1 MHQSVHDAALHGPL
15 GHRLLDRPGAAD
27 RVDGPHVQ
35 SVPALDAFARAGH
48 PEGRAE
54 DRGFEI
60 VHRDRIA
67 AQQRMTIAVFNEPDH
82 VVARARVHERGSDH
96 PEDPAAAH
104 FFQAQQLRQDAVV
117 HRPLA
122 RHFRRHKS
130 EFVGTVGA
138 AEKTLD
144 MYEDPVGAILR
155 RSDRDL
161 VALAYAARL
170 GDHQVVAARLHDHA
184 VHARQAGTTPSA
196 RQLHVRRQIRGRKKT
211 VGKNPVGRC
220 GSESRVRRA
229 R

>member
-1 MHQSVHDAALHGPL
+1 M
-15 GHRLLDRPGAAD
+15 
-27 RVDGPHVQ
+27 
-35 SVPALDAFARAGH
+35 
-48 PEGRAE
+48 
-54 DRGFEI
+54 
-60 VHRDRIA
+60 
-67 AQQRMTIAVFNEPDH
+67 
-82 VVARARVHERGSDH
+82 HERGSDH

-104 FFQAQQLRQDAVV
+104 LLHAEQFREHAVV

-144 MYEDPVGAILR
+144 VHEDPFGAVLR

-161 VALAYAARL
+161 VALAHAARL

-220 GSESRVRRA
+220 GSESRLGRA